1 MRSTL
6 SKVKR
11 VAAVFAVAALVAAY
25 VPIVAEV
32 LAVAIVVAWSAIVVV
47 LLAPLARRLGP
58 HLPVLLG
65 HALRVAHT
73 VGPWLSPRPV
83 LARLHVSRRR
93 GAGRPVHGLS
103 PVSLPPTRWLR

>member
-11 VAAVFAVAALVAAY
+11 VAAVFAVAALVATY
-25 VPIVAEV
+25 VPIIAEV
-32 LAVAIVVAWSAIVVV
+32 LAVAIVVAWSAIAVV
-47 LLAPLARRLGP
+47 LLAPLASRLRP

-65 HALRVAHT
+65 HALRVART
-73 VGPWLSPRPV
+73 MGPWLSPPPA
-83 LARLHVSRRR
+83 LARLHVSHQR

-103 PVSLPPTRWLR
+103 PISLPPTRWLR